1 MLKLGADW
9 LLGDDALATTVRT
22 VVVYAFALAAVRI
35 GKKRFLSQASAFDV
49 IVAIMLGSIMSR
61 AVEGSASFGPTLLSG
76 AVLVGTHWL
85 LAALS
90 SRLDSFGPLVKGRA
104 TMLVRDGRVDHEAL
118 RESGV
123 SEQDLEQAIRLK
135 IGETEPSHVRLA
147 CLERNG
153 SISVIRA
160 EREPIVL
167 DIRVEDGIQTVR
179 VSLE

>member
-61 AVEGSASFGPTLLSG
+61 AVQGSTSFGPTLLSG

-85 LAALS
+85 LAALT
-90 SRLDSFGPLVKGRA
+90 SRLDWFGPLVKGRS

-123 SEQDLEQAIRLK
+123 SEQDLEQAIRLE
-135 IGETEPSHVRLA
+135 IGETEPSRVRLA

-160 EREPIVL
+160 EREPVVL

-179 VSLE
+179 VRLE

>member
-61 AVEGSASFGPTLLSG
+61 AVQGSTSFGPTLLSG

-90 SRLDSFGPLVKGRA
+90 SRLDWFGPLVKGRA

-160 EREPIVL
+160 EREPVVL

-179 VSLE
+179 VRLE

>member
-61 AVEGSASFGPTLLSG
+61 AVQGSSSFGPTLLSG

-85 LAALS
+85 LAALT
-90 SRLDSFGPLVKGRA
+90 SRLDWFGPLVKGRA

-123 SEQDLEQAIRLK
+123 SEQDLEQAIRLE

-160 EREPIVL
+160 EREPVVL
-167 DIRVEDGIQTVR
+167 EIRVEDGIQTVR
-179 VSLE
+179 VRLE